1 MPELKLKRNFPAVY
15 PFNTNF
21 SEERVQVLVELTKL
35 LDKSPNIF
43 KKSNIY
49 RYVERPNSAFCNEKC
64 SALDY
69 FCFAEF
75 LAYYTIENRSNKT
88 SEYQLDELDNLIE
101 NNHEEYSFPKKIKF
115 MISGET
121 MQCRKVRRIR
131 RYHVPNKLLSSGK
144 FAHVLL
150 LLYSFRGE
158 KDLLSGF
165 PPLH

>member
-15 PFNTNF
+15 LFNTNF

-75 LAYYTIENRSNKT
+75 LAYCTLEKKSSKT
-88 SEYQLDELDNLIE
+88 FEYQPDGSDDNLIE
-101 NNHEEYSFPKKIKF
+101 NNHEECSYP
-115 MISGET
+115 
-121 MQCRKVRRIR
+121 
-131 RYHVPNKLLSSGK
+131 
-144 FAHVLL
+144 
-150 LLYSFRGE
+150 
-158 KDLLSGF
+158 
-165 PPLH
+165 